1 MKKLITI
8 ISFILIS
15 LISYSQK
22 TILLDG
28 TEDKIPLDEW
38 YTLQKGKTTSGLY
51 FATQNKEKSLEL
63 LNDVLMRM
71 GLEYKTPLKTEG
83 SGTKYWK
90 KDFGGGCYSTIS
102 YGFHQTKKVYLI
114 KIITVE

>member
-8 ISFILIS
+8 LIFIFIS
-15 LISYSQK
+15 LIIYSQK
-22 TILLDG
+22 TIVTDG
-28 TEDKIPLDEW
+28 TEDKIPLNEW
-38 YTLQKGKTTSGLY
+38 YTIKKDTKTSGLY
-51 FATQNKEKSLEL
+51 FATESKDKSMEL
-63 LNDVLMRM
+63 LTDVLIRM
-71 GLEYKTPLKTEG
+71 DLDYNKPLKTDG